1 MVGTALTK
9 RPTSDMMYPD
19 DSYESMDTSSDANSR
34 LGTLRTMEE
43 LIMDVTLHDL
53 NQQMQK
59 LVSDYKKTGDEHYLE
74 DAAYLRSEFET
85 WWNKDTSEFV
95 PPAQLA

>member
-1 MVGTALTK
+1 MLTK
-9 RPTSDMMYPD
+9 HPISDMMYPEEFFD
-19 DSYESMDTSSDANSR
+19 SMDTSTDANSR
-34 LGTLRTMEE
+34 LGTQRTLEE
-43 LIMDVTLHDL
+43 LIMDVTQHDL

-59 LVSDYKKTGDEHYLE
+59 LVSDYKKTGNEHYLE

>member
-1 MVGTALTK
+1 
-9 RPTSDMMYPD
+9 
-19 DSYESMDTSSDANSR
+19 
-34 LGTLRTMEE
+34 
-43 LIMDVTLHDL
+43 MDVTQHDL

-59 LVSDYKKTGDEHYLE
+59 LVSDYKKTGNEHYLE

-85 WWNKDTSEFV
+85 WWNKDTSEFI